1 MSKAT
6 GAAKA
11 RATVTHE
18 GRTTKT
24 VVEELP
30 ALIVDGV
37 TYEFDPGAISARDE
51 DDLAAQA
58 KSDVS
63 LSAILTSMENERRP
77 QPLRDMAALMWL
89 SLRQHGRAEHFGEV
103 STRLRLNSIVEM
115 RKPGGDDEG
124 EGEASAD

>member
-37 TYEFDPGAISARDE
+37 TYEFDFGAITALDD
-51 DDLAAQA
+51 DDLSAQSNA
-58 KSDVS
+58 G
-63 LSAILTSMENERRP
+63 LTLAEVVDGSGSYVQSIRHV
-77 QPLRDMAALMWL
+77 AALMWL
-89 SLRQHGRAEHFGEV
+89 SLRQRGQGKPYREV
-103 STRLRLNSIVEM
+103 AASLRLDSTVEM
-115 RKPGGDDEG
+115 RTPDPE
-124 EGEASAD
+124 EEAPAD